1 MIPRVYYTQDASL
14 PPFSGVMLMT
24 ETQEQ
29 RGMCLITFA
38 RVSRICFHRDAM
50 IYYLVLLPLWLENS
64 ID

>member
-1 MIPRVYYTQDASL
+1 MIPRVSNTQDAFL

-29 RGMCLITFA
+29 RGMCVITFA
-38 RVSRICFHRDAM
+38 RVSLICFHRGAV
-50 IYYLVLLPLWLENS
+50 IYYLVLLPLWPENS